1 MSGDK
6 ELSIDKLDDFIQNL
20 ESYISNEGVVDV
32 KSNPDIEKT
41 INLTGFELKSLT
53 GEECCEKAFCLQG
66 YCNFLQKIYNRH
78 LVRTKWCEEL
88 INYAVAKQADNFDK
102 YTKWE
107 VKVNSVIREDD
118 FVQKVWRVKRV
129 AEGRA
134 SLLFDTVRDIR
145 RQADTL
151 LELSR
156 RKKNESYR

>member
-6 ELSIDKLDDFIQNL
+6 ELSIEKLDEFIQDL
-20 ESYISNEGVVDV
+20 ENYISSEGVINVQP
-32 KSNPDIEKT
+32 NPDVEKI

-53 GEECCEKAFCLQG
+53 SEECCEKAFCLQG
-66 YCNFLQKIYNRH
+66 YCNFLQKIHNKS
-78 LVRTKWCEEL
+78 LARTKWCEEF
-88 INYAVAKQADNFDK
+88 INYAVAKQANNFDK

-129 AEGRA
+129 AEGRVT
-134 SLLFDTVRDIR
+134 LLFDTVRDVR

-156 RKKNESYR
+156 RKNSESYR